1 MVNLLIK
8 KLSMLFLLVFVLVM
22 FSISLSDLETLYN
35 NAGKVFFSS
44 NGYFD
49 TGSRNLVTAIYLD
62 YRLFDSLFEAGILL
76 VAVSGVLWI
85 SQHKIKEKNA
95 TFMMDKQKTPELFIT
110 FGRLLYPVM
119 LLFGLYIILNGHR
132 SPGGGFQG
140 GAIIATAILILY
152 YIDISKEIDVQTII
166 TIEKILFLLLVSISF
181 LSFFT
186 RGDIMTNF
194 IPLNGD
200 IAYKQIYL
208 YLLNIIIGVKVA
220 LGLVAVFTSFLK
232 VNYVGL
238 VNILS
243 QKEICRELLQQD
255 ATPENLLKEAMGL
268 LDNMETQAGQIRA
281 FDQIRADLGEV
292 HSSSAVAA
300 ILQKQV

>member
-1 MVNLLIK
+1 
-8 KLSMLFLLVFVLVM
+8 MLFLLVFVLVM

-85 SQHKIKEKNA
+85 SQHNIKEKNA

-119 LLFGLYIILNGHR
+119 LLFGLYNILNGHR

-232 VNYVGL
+232 EG
-238 VNILS
+238 
-243 QKEICRELLQQD
+243 R
-255 ATPENLLKEAMGL
+255 
-268 LDNMETQAGQIRA
+268 
-281 FDQIRADLGEV
+281 
-292 HSSSAVAA
+292 
-300 ILQKQV
+300 

>member
-1 MVNLLIK
+1 MVILLIK
-8 KLSMLFLLVFVLVM
+8 KLSMLLLLIFVLVM

-44 NGYFD
+44 NGFFD
-49 TGSRNLVTAIYLD
+49 TGSKNLVTAIYLD

-85 SQHKIKEKNA
+85 SQHNIKEKNA

-119 LLFGLYIILNGHR
+119 LLFGLYIILNGHL

-140 GAIIATAILILY
+140 GAIVATAILILY
-152 YIDISKEIDVQTII
+152 YIDISKEIDVKTII
-166 TIEKILFLLLVSISF
+166 TIEKILFLLLISISF

-186 RGDIMTNF
+186 RGEVMTNF
-194 IPLNGD
+194 IPLNGN

-208 YLLNIIIGVKVA
+208 YLLNIIIGAKVA

-232 VNYVGL
+232 EG
-238 VNILS
+238 
-243 QKEICRELLQQD
+243 R
-255 ATPENLLKEAMGL
+255 
-268 LDNMETQAGQIRA
+268 
-281 FDQIRADLGEV
+281 
-292 HSSSAVAA
+292 
-300 ILQKQV
+300 

>member
-85 SQHKIKEKNA
+85 SQHNIKEKNA

-232 VNYVGL
+232 EG
-238 VNILS
+238 
-243 QKEICRELLQQD
+243 R
-255 ATPENLLKEAMGL
+255 
-268 LDNMETQAGQIRA
+268 
-281 FDQIRADLGEV
+281 
-292 HSSSAVAA
+292 
-300 ILQKQV
+300 

>member
-8 KLSMLFLLVFVLVM
+8 KLSMLLLLIFVLVM

-44 NGYFD
+44 NGFFD
-49 TGSRNLVTAIYLD
+49 TGSKNLVTAIYLD

-85 SQHKIKEKNA
+85 SQHNIKEKNA

-119 LLFGLYIILNGHR
+119 LLFGLYIILNGHL

-152 YIDISKEIDVQTII
+152 YIDISKEIDVKTII
-166 TIEKILFLLLVSISF
+166 TIEKILFLLLISISF
-181 LSFFT
+181 FSFFT
-186 RGDIMTNF
+186 RGEVMTNF
-194 IPLNGD
+194 IPLNGN

-208 YLLNIIIGVKVA
+208 YLLNIIIGAKVA

-232 VNYVGL
+232 EG
-238 VNILS
+238 
-243 QKEICRELLQQD
+243 R
-255 ATPENLLKEAMGL
+255 
-268 LDNMETQAGQIRA
+268 
-281 FDQIRADLGEV
+281 
-292 HSSSAVAA
+292 
-300 ILQKQV
+300 

>member
-8 KLSMLFLLVFVLVM
+8 KLSMMLLLIFVLVM

-44 NGYFD
+44 NGFFD
-49 TGSRNLVTAIYLD
+49 TGSKNLVTAIYLD
-62 YRLFDSLFEAGILL
+62 YRFFDSLFEAGILL

-85 SQHKIKEKNA
+85 SQHNIKEKNA

-119 LLFGLYIILNGHR
+119 LLFGLYIILNGHL

-152 YIDISKEIDVQTII
+152 YIDISKEIDVKTII
-166 TIEKILFLLLVSISF
+166 TIEKILFLLLISISF
-181 LSFFT
+181 FSFFT
-186 RGDIMTNF
+186 RGEVMTNF

-208 YLLNIIIGVKVA
+208 YLLNIIIGAKVA

-232 VNYVGL
+232 EG
-238 VNILS
+238 
-243 QKEICRELLQQD
+243 R
-255 ATPENLLKEAMGL
+255 
-268 LDNMETQAGQIRA
+268 
-281 FDQIRADLGEV
+281 
-292 HSSSAVAA
+292 
-300 ILQKQV
+300 

>member
-1 MVNLLIK
+1 MLLLLI
-8 KLSMLFLLVFVLVM
+8 FVLVM

-44 NGYFD
+44 NGFFD
-49 TGSRNLVTAIYLD
+49 TGSKNLVTAIYLD

-85 SQHKIKEKNA
+85 SQHNIKEKNA

-119 LLFGLYIILNGHR
+119 LLFGLYIILNGHL

-152 YIDISKEIDVQTII
+152 YIDISKEIDVKTII
-166 TIEKILFLLLVSISF
+166 TIEKILFLLLISISF

-186 RGDIMTNF
+186 RGEVMTNF
-194 IPLNGD
+194 IPLNGN

-208 YLLNIIIGVKVA
+208 YLLNIIIGAKVA

-232 VNYVGL
+232 EG
-238 VNILS
+238 
-243 QKEICRELLQQD
+243 R
-255 ATPENLLKEAMGL
+255 
-268 LDNMETQAGQIRA
+268 
-281 FDQIRADLGEV
+281 
-292 HSSSAVAA
+292 
-300 ILQKQV
+300 

>member
-1 MVNLLIK
+1 MIK
-8 KLSMLFLLVFVLVM
+8 KLSMLLLLIFVLVM

-44 NGYFD
+44 NGFFD
-49 TGSRNLVTAIYLD
+49 TGSKNLVTAIYLD

-85 SQHKIKEKNA
+85 SQHNIKEKNA

-119 LLFGLYIILNGHR
+119 LLFGLYIILNGHL

-152 YIDISKEIDVQTII
+152 YIDISKEIDVKTII
-166 TIEKILFLLLVSISF
+166 TIEKILFLLLISISF

-186 RGDIMTNF
+186 RGEVMTNF

-208 YLLNIIIGVKVA
+208 YLLNIIIGAKVA

-232 VNYVGL
+232 EG
-238 VNILS
+238 
-243 QKEICRELLQQD
+243 R
-255 ATPENLLKEAMGL
+255 
-268 LDNMETQAGQIRA
+268 
-281 FDQIRADLGEV
+281 
-292 HSSSAVAA
+292 
-300 ILQKQV
+300 

>member
-8 KLSMLFLLVFVLVM
+8 KLSMVLLLVFVLVI
-22 FSISLSDLETLYN
+22 FIISLVDLETLYN
-35 NAGKVFFSS
+35 DAGKVFFSS

-140 GAIIATAILILY
+140 GAIMATAILILY

-200 IAYKQIYL
+200 IAFKQIYL
-208 YLLNIIIGVKVA
+208 YLLNIIIGAKVA

-232 VNYVGL
+232 EG
-238 VNILS
+238 
-243 QKEICRELLQQD
+243 R
-255 ATPENLLKEAMGL
+255 
-268 LDNMETQAGQIRA
+268 
-281 FDQIRADLGEV
+281 
-292 HSSSAVAA
+292 
-300 ILQKQV
+300 